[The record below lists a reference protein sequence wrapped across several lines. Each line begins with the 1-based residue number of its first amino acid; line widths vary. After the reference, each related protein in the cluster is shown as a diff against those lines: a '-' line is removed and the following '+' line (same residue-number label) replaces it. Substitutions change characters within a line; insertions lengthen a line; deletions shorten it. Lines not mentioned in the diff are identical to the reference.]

1 MMSLITEG
9 ERVREIGSTVALIS
23 MAGSSRGPVIVSCMK
38 HGSRIW
44 ESGAKR
50 LKHGRRIWESGAKVL
65 KHGRRIV
72 VDSGKVERRGYDNHE
87 VLNCI
92 PKAGWKFYNSE

>member
-1 MMSLITEG
+1 M
-9 ERVREIGSTVALIS
+9 REIGSTVALMS

-38 HGSRIW
+38 HGS
-44 ESGAKR
+44 
-50 LKHGRRIWESGAKVL
+50 RIWESGAKVL

-87 VLNCI
+87 VPNCI
-92 PKAGWKFYNSE
+92 PKAGWNFKTQSDISFFLWLAGWLV